1 MFIYTEE
8 RLHDF
13 SIKVGYS
20 FSKVRFDAS
29 NYATCAEV
37 AGHPA
42 KGTSTSY
49 TCRVP
54 VIGQFVVVQIEGSS
68 EILTLCEVR
77 VFATAGKFTTVLLV
91 ASNILFGVWRRRE
104 KYPATNE
111 HFLRWHG
118 NSITVLQN
126 RDKS

>member
-1 MFIYTEE
+1 MDTEE

-13 SIKVGYS
+13 SIKVGYG

-37 AGHPA
+37 AGHPP

-54 VIGQFVVVQIEGSS
+54 VIGQFVVVQIKASS
-68 EILTLCEVR
+68 DILTLCEVR
-77 VFATAGKFTTVLLV
+77 VFATAGKFTTV
-91 ASNILFGVWRRRE
+91 
-104 KYPATNE
+104 
-111 HFLRWHG
+111 
-118 NSITVLQN
+118 
-126 RDKS
+126 

>member
-1 MFIYTEE
+1 MVVLSLVFMDTEE

-13 SIKVGYS
+13 SIKVGYG

-37 AGHPA
+37 AGHPP

-54 VIGQFVVVQIEGSS
+54 VIGQFVVVQIKASS
-68 EILTLCEVR
+68 NFLTLCEVR
-77 VFATAGKFTTVLLV
+77 VFATAGKFTTV
-91 ASNILFGVWRRRE
+91 
-104 KYPATNE
+104 
-111 HFLRWHG
+111 
-118 NSITVLQN
+118 
-126 RDKS
+126 